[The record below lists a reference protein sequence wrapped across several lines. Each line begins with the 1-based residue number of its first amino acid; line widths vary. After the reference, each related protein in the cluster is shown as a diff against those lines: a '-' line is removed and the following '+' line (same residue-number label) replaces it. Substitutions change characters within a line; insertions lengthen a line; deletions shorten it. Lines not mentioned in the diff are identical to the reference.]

1 MAARNFGIRIAQRLP
16 SLPEAISRQYGNKA
30 SGQGKKGIPEKDNLM
45 DRMNASELAA
55 NQFRMT
61 RTRTS

>member
-1 MAARNFGIRIAQRLP
+1 MVARKFGIRIAQRLP
-16 SLPEAISRQYGNKA
+16 GFPEAILRQYGNKA
-30 SGQGKKGIPEKDNLM
+30 NGQGKKGIPEKDNLM